1 MSVRRDVAPDLEAR
15 GRDTNVCGG
24 ESAGHLICDGE
35 LAPKPCFGKKK
46 QKSAKVTSF
55 TGAGHPR
62 RAVRGA
68 YPRTL

>member
-1 MSVRRDVAPDLEAR
+1 MSVAEKALAISSV
-15 GRDTNVCGG
+15 VVK
-24 ESAGHLICDGE
+24 
-35 LAPKPCFGKKK
+35 LAPKPCFGKK

-62 RAVRGA
+62 RVVRGA

>member
-1 MSVRRDVAPDLEAR
+1 MSVEEKALAISSV
-15 GRDTNVCGG
+15 VVK
-24 ESAGHLICDGE
+24 

-62 RAVRGA
+62 RVVSGA